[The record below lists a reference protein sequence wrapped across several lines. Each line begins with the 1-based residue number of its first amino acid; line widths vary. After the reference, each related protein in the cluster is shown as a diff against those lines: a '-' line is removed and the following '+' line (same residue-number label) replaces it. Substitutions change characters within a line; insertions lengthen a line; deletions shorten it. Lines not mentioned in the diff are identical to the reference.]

1 MRGQRERRG
10 GREREEGSAPQND
23 HIEEEK
29 KDPGAERGPL
39 AAAPHKEQQ
48 RKGLQDMRKRIP
60 QGEPRSK
67 VSYMQEGERSRSDKD
82 EERTS
87 LVTNSKRKSFYFYL
101 RHVAYPKWS
110 VFHVCGVGD
119 CPTFASLPLSPPLS
133 FSLTRTHLLGNEL
146 TSKGAKLDR
155 PPLEK

>member
-39 AAAPHKEQQ
+39 ASAPHKEQQ

-67 VSYMQEGERSRSDKD
+67 VSYMQEAIEGRGRTRTRKGRPWLLIRS
-82 EERTS
+82 E
-87 LVTNSKRKSFYFYL
+87 
-101 RHVAYPKWS
+101 
-110 VFHVCGVGD
+110 
-119 CPTFASLPLSPPLS
+119 SPS
-133 FSLTRTHLLGNEL
+133 IFTYGTWLTRNGRCFMCVGLAIARH
-146 TSKGAKLDR
+146 S
-155 PPLEK
+155 PLFLFLQLSLSL